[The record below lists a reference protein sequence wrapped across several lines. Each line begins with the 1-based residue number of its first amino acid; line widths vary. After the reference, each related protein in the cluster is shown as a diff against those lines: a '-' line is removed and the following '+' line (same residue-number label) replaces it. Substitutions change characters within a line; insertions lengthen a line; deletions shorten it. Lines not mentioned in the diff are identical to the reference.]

1 MLLLDP
7 ISLNLHPSLLWVV
20 LWHTAVHRVWKGY
33 GLRNV
38 THLLLKNLASW
49 LQSRKVTVLDTKWIF
64 MRAGSR
70 FYVINAGIKLRRI
83 WQNHSQNS
91 EGYEYLWNTNFI
103 LMPLL
108 LFIYWVLCHLI
119 TVFKFVGYM
128 ALNGMMIMHD
138 ELERMWN
145 KANMAFVIYIHISFL
160 YSKVNVFLDY
170 INLHYDILE

>member
-1 MLLLDP
+1 
-7 ISLNLHPSLLWVV
+7 
-20 LWHTAVHRVWKGY
+20 
-33 GLRNV
+33 
-38 THLLLKNLASW
+38 
-49 LQSRKVTVLDTKWIF
+49 
-64 MRAGSR
+64 
-70 FYVINAGIKLRRI
+70 
-83 WQNHSQNS
+83 
-91 EGYEYLWNTNFI
+91 
-103 LMPLL
+103 
-108 LFIYWVLCHLI
+108 VLCHLI